1 MLLFGYLQVVV
12 VPWWGWHCACTNHP
26 FLGAFLKDS
35 KSSLR
40 SQEKDGVVWTPSKMI
55 HRFGKAGGKSCAEE
69 RKSESRRDWLTP
81 GDSNLDEP
89 CCFFDVTV
97 VIG

>member
-1 MLLFGYLQVVV
+1 
-12 VPWWGWHCACTNHP
+12 
-26 FLGAFLKDS
+26 
-35 KSSLR
+35 
-40 SQEKDGVVWTPSKMI
+40 MI